1 MQISPVV
8 PAVEWAAL
16 SVAGRKCLLH
26 LLLMG
31 GGGWGAV
38 NWVSLLMRGSLPGR
52 PSEVGRTEQ
61 GKGVGLLLME
71 TRVTKTENAS
81 NCV

>member
-1 MQISPVV
+1 MGCPVSGWKEM
-8 PAVEWAAL
+8 PASS
-16 SVAGRKCLLH
+16 SVN
-26 LLLMG
+26 G
-31 GGGWGAV
+31 GGGAV

-71 TRVTKTENAS
+71 TRVRKTENAS